1 MSIVK
6 MAKLRLVGLLSD
18 QHKIMDELAKKS
30 CIHIKE
36 TGKFKNTCNF
46 DAGENIEALETEF
59 SKAVKAVESL
69 SKISLTNENNVVV
82 KYADFFAQE
91 KESKKMSIV
100 VQSINDLLA
109 KISKNYNLMTKYRKE
124 QFDMIPED
132 IRKIAERSV
141 VHIDKKSDTED
152 QKIKNILTKI
162 YRVLLDVKDEETFIN
177 DFDITTDTHG
187 ELFLSFTLA
196 EADYQSLLDII
207 EHANDSLKINNS
219 QNGIYEIY
227 FSFKRSMPSLFEE
240 YEKKISELSAKI
252 KECEEENFEIY
263 QLLNGYCNRLNSI
276 KLYAD
281 YIGYKLEREKT
292 EALAQK
298 TQSTFI
304 LECYI
309 EKRKEAEFISDMEDK
324 FENLVIKKEKI
335 DLDDTPPTKIK
346 ANNVV
351 KQADFVV
358 NMYSVP
364 KYNEV
369 DPTISVFFFFMIFF
383 GFIIADMGYGLV
395 LAVVGFMLAKRA
407 QNSGAKRL
415 WNLIAIGGLF
425 AIVWGLL
432 FGSLFGFNHSQW
444 SLIPQGIMPDP
455 QGQPIMLLLICLL
468 MGIFQI
474 AFGYLLRGINYFKHG
489 FISAGFVNGV
499 AWVLFLLGAVM
510 ALAKFM
516 LDFFSLSVP
525 NGLYEFLSTIQNT
538 GLIIMIIALAIG
550 VLFAGIGTRGFTKFT
565 KSFSALYGLINLFSD
580 ILSYARLFGLMLSSA
595 IIAQQFNQIALGLMT
610 GPAGYIFGFLII
622 LVGHSFNVA
631 MGTLSAYIH
640 DVRLQ
645 YVEYFG
651 KFYEGEGV
659 MFKPFTT
666 DLKYITLN

>member
-1 MSIVK
+1 MS
-6 MAKLRLVGLLSD
+6 KLRLIGLLSE
-18 QHKIMDELAKKS
+18 QHRIMDELAQKS
-30 CIHIKE
+30 CVHIKE
-36 TGKFKNTCNF
+36 TDKFQNTSNF
-46 DAGENIEALETEF
+46 DASEDIEMLENEY
-59 SKAVKAVESL
+59 SKAERAVESL
-69 SKISLTNENNVVV
+69 DKLSITKENSIQF
-82 KYADFFAQE
+82 KYSEFFNQE
-91 KESKKMSIV
+91 KECKKMSIV

-109 KISKNYNLMTKYRKE
+109 KISHNYNLIMKYRKE

-132 IRKIAERSV
+132 IRKIAEKSMV
-141 VHIDKKSDTED
+141 YIDKKTDTED
-152 QKIKNILTKI
+152 QKIKNILAKI
-162 YRVLLDVKDEETFIN
+162 YRVLLDIKDDEGFIN
-177 DFDITTDTHG
+177 DFGITTDSHG
-187 ELFLSFTLA
+187 ELFLSFKLG
-196 EADYQSLLDII
+196 EGDYQSLLDII
-207 EHANDSLKINNS
+207 EHANDSLKINNL

-227 FSFKRSMPSLFEE
+227 FSFKRSMPNLFAE
-240 YEKKISELSAKI
+240 YERKINQLSESIKK
-252 KECEEENFEIY
+252 CEDENFEVY
-263 QLLNGYCNRLNSI
+263 QLLNGYCNRLNAI

-281 YIGYKLEREKT
+281 YIKYKLERSKIESLSKR
-292 EALAQK
+292 

-304 LECYI
+304 LECYM
-309 EKRKEAEFISDMEDK
+309 EKSKEAEFISDMESK
-324 FENLVIKKEKI
+324 FDNLVIKKEKI

-395 LAVVGFMLAKRA
+395 LALVGFMLAHRA
-407 QNSGAKRL
+407 KTLGAKRL

-425 AIVWGLL
+425 AIIWGLL
-432 FGSLFGFNHSQW
+432 FGSLFGFNHSQL

-489 FISAGFVNGV
+489 FISAGIVNGV

-510 ALAKFM
+510 SLAKFM
-516 LDFFSLSVP
+516 LDFFSLGVP
-525 NGLYEFLSTIQNT
+525 NGLYEFLSVIQNP
-538 GLIIMIIALAIG
+538 GLIIMVVALAIG
-550 VLFAGIGTRGFTKFT
+550 VLFAGIGTRGFRKFT

-610 GPAGYIFGFLII
+610 GPAGYIFGFIII
-622 LVGHSFNVA
+622 LVGHAFNVA

-659 MFKPFTT
+659 LFRPFTT
-666 DLKYITLN
+666 NLKYITLN